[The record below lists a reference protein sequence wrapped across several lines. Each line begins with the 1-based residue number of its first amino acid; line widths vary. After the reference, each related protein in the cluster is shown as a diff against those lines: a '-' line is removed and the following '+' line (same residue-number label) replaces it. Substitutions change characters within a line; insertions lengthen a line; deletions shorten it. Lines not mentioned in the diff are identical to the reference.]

1 MDFVDLLK
9 MCVEQKGSDIFIT
22 AGAAPSIKINGVIN
36 PVTEKPLSP
45 EAARKVVYDILND
58 KQRSEFEQTSECNF
72 AISASGV
79 GRFRVNVF
87 VQRSNVGMVLRRIE
101 TQIPTFEDLKLPPI
115 LKDLAMTKRGMVL
128 FVGGTGTGKST
139 SLASMIGYRNRTS
152 KGHIITIEDPIEY
165 VHQHAGC
172 IVTQREVGVDT
183 VSYDVAL
190 KNTLR
195 QAPDVILIGEIRH
208 RETMDYA
215 IAFAETGH
223 LVLATLHANN
233 ANQAMDRI
241 INFFPEERRSQLF
254 MDLSL
259 NLKAVVAQLL
269 IPRKDGKGR
278 RAAIEVLINTPL
290 MADLIG
296 KGEVHEIK
304 ALMKESTEHGM
315 QTFDQALFQLYKE
328 GEITRDDAL
337 LYADSTNEV
346 RLMIKLD
353 QAQGDPRKFV
363 EGFDGLSIEDHE
375 DESFMR

>member
-1 MDFVDLLK
+1 
-9 MCVEQKGSDIFIT
+9 
-22 AGAAPSIKINGVIN
+22 
-36 PVTEKPLSP
+36 
-45 EAARKVVYDILND
+45 
-58 KQRSEFEQTSECNF
+58 
-72 AISASGV
+72 
-79 GRFRVNVF
+79 
-87 VQRSNVGMVLRRIE
+87 
-101 TQIPTFEDLKLPPI
+101 
-115 LKDLAMTKRGMVL
+115 
-128 FVGGTGTGKST
+128 
-139 SLASMIGYRNRTS
+139 MIGYRNQTS

-165 VHQHAGC
+165 VHSHAGC
-172 IVTQREVGVDT
+172 IITQREVGVDT

-208 RETMDYA
+208 QETMDYA

-241 INFFPEERRSQLF
+241 INFFPEERRDQLF
-254 MDLSL
+254 MDLSM

-290 MADLIG
+290 MSDLIS

-315 QTFDQALFQLYKE
+315 RTFDQALFALYKE

-337 LYADSTNEV
+337 LYADSANEV

-353 QAQGDPRKFV
+353 QSQGDPRKFV
-363 EGFDGLSIEDHE
+363 EGFDGLSIEDHD
-375 DESFMR
+375 DENFMHD